1 MTKLLRSL
9 LQSKH
14 RCHSSTSPLFTL
26 INPANATPHSHY
38 HAPTPDDLSHAL
50 ELSSASQKQWSK
62 SSPTQRSTILRRAA
76 DILSQNVQHVSRLET
91 MDTGR
96 PIRET
101 EFDVLEGIECLH
113 YYSGQILQSH
123 DLLYNHPTGQA
134 YVKRVPMGTT
144 CGIGAW
150 NYPFQGVLW
159 KGVASVVYGNSMMY
173 KPSEFTPS
181 TALWMEEC
189 LVEAGLPEGVFQ
201 VVLGGGETAQHLIHS
216 PKISKVSFTGSVST
230 GLRVYQQAAA
240 SMKKVTMELGGKS
253 PLIIFNDAHLDNAVC
268 GAMMANWYSSGQV
281 CSNGTRVFVQEDVM
295 DEFVQRLLERT
306 KKLRIGDPMDTETDI
321 GPMVHKLQ
329 YDKVLDYIHIGMKE
343 DRATLLY
350 GGKRPNNLPSHIQN
364 GYNLQPAIFTNCTD
378 EMTIAKEEIFGMVM
392 SILSFK
398 SEQEVIERANNTEFG
413 LAAGVFTQDIQRGQR
428 VIDSLDA
435 GAAWINNYNLA
446 PIYLPWGGCKLSGI
460 GRENGVAS
468 VEEWTQWKSVYCE
481 MGDVDCPYP
490 K

>member
-1 MTKLLRSL
+1 M
-9 LQSKH
+9 
-14 RCHSSTSPLFTL
+14 
-26 INPANATPHSHY
+26 
-38 HAPTPDDLSHAL
+38 
-50 ELSSASQKQWSK
+50 
-62 SSPTQRSTILRRAA
+62 
-76 DILSQNVQHVSRLET
+76 
-91 MDTGR
+91 
-96 PIRET
+96 
-101 EFDVLEGIECLH
+101 
-113 YYSGQILQSH
+113 
-123 DLLYNHPTGQA
+123 
-134 YVKRVPMGTT
+134 
-144 CGIGAW
+144 
-150 NYPFQGVLW
+150 
-159 KGVASVVYGNSMMY
+159 
-173 KPSEFTPS
+173 
-181 TALWMEEC
+181 
-189 LVEAGLPEGVFQ
+189 
-201 VVLGGGETAQHLIHS
+201 VLGGGETAQHLIHS

-253 PLIIFNDAHLDNAVC
+253 PLIIFNDAHLDNAVS

-321 GPMVHKLQ
+321 GPMAHKLQ

-350 GGKRPNNLPSHIQN
+350 GGKRPNNLSSHIQN
-364 GYNLQPAIFTNCTD
+364 GYYLQPAMFTNCTD